1 MVILGSF
8 CVEIKNIFGSW
19 VQLMFM
25 KRSHWK
31 KKEKSIAQFIFLSLS
46 QFFLVTTN
54 KVSTFIQQFKW
65 VIIHMGVV
73 DKISHHTI
81 E

>member
-8 CVEIKNIFGSW
+8 YVEIKIFGSSL
-19 VQLMFM
+19 QLMFM

-31 KKEKSIAQFIFLSLS
+31 KEEVLHNFFLSSS

-54 KVSTFIQQFKW
+54 KVSTLFNNL
-65 VIIHMGVV
+65 
-73 DKISHHTI
+73 S
-81 E
+81 EL